1 MIGLVKN
8 YWHDFW
14 YSPEKAA
21 LQLRVFFG
29 AVAVGVPQLDLTW
42 LPHWVQTAISFVA
55 IMLAFATKAGERNV
69 QP

>member
-1 MIGLVKN
+1 MITLVKT

-29 AVAVGVPQLDLTW
+29 GLAVALTQVDVTW
-42 LPHWVQTAISFVA
+42 MPPWARSVLAVA
-55 IMLAFATKAGERNV
+55 SAMMAFATKAGERN
-69 QP
+69 PEP